1 MPLVKPKGAFVGDP
15 SLYLK
20 AGIDPRTGLPTRG
33 SLYDLKAGMKKILR
47 VIDQQ
52 DAVNRYKWYNLPCDL
67 TSEEVET
74 LLYYNGTLCFFYFKE
89 LDQFFFMPYTLSGT
103 IDFYGRYNRISPVP
117 IAATSGNKKDEKRYS
132 EQSVLLQALKLNVI
146 KAPKDLED
154 LSLEDFYN
162 SAVLLWDY
170 SRQRSQFVIPR
181 QQLNEAILEVESD
194 IIPFLRTSM
203 IQASGVR
210 GMKVD
215 DADASEEASRVSKQL
230 YHSALEGELYS
241 PFTAKIDVQDL
252 AEGSPVKSE
261 EFLLTLQALENFRLG
276 TYGIKNGGLFQKKA
290 HELQSESDLNAGD
303 VQTIF
308 NDGLAMRQHF
318 CNIVNSIWGTS
329 IWCMPSE
336 SIIGQDING
345 DGNLSDSDYEAQSG
359 GISDDSGISEG
370 GQEND

>member
-1 MPLVKPKGAFVGDP
+1 MGGLKKPKGAFLGDP

-20 AGIDPRTGLPTRG
+20 AGIDPRTGVPTRAG
-33 SLYDLKAGMKKILR
+33 IYDLKAGMKKVLR

-52 DAVNRYKWYNLPCDL
+52 DAVNRYKWYNLPCNL

-74 LLYYNGTLCFFYFKE
+74 LLYYYGSICFFYFKE
-89 LDQFFFMPYTLSGT
+89 LDQFFFMPYTLAGT
-103 IDFYGRYNRISPVP
+103 IDFYGRYNKVSPVP
-117 IAATSGNKKDEKRYS
+117 IAATSGNKQDEKRYK
-132 EQSVLLQALKLNVI
+132 EQSFLLQALKLNVV
-146 KAPKDLED
+146 KAPIDFED
-154 LSLEDFYN
+154 LTLEDFEN

-181 QQLNEAILEVESD
+181 QQLNESILEVESD

-203 IQASGVR
+203 ILASGVR

-215 DADASEEASRVSKQL
+215 DADTSEEADRVSLQL
-230 YHSALEGELYS
+230 YEAALKGKIYS

-252 AEGSPVKSE
+252 ADGTPVKSE

-290 HELQSESDLNAGD
+290 HELQSESDLNAGN
-303 VQTIF
+303 VQTVY

-329 IWCMPSE
+329 IWCQPSE
-336 SIIGQDING
+336 SVLGQDLNM
-345 DGNLSDSDYEAQSG
+345 DGVNYDIDLGNSEEPRETVETG
-359 GISDDSGISEG
+359 GE
-370 GQEND
+370 END

>member
-1 MPLVKPKGAFVGDP
+1 MPPKKPKGAFIGDP

-33 SLYDLKAGMKKILR
+33 AIFDLKAGMKKILR

-74 LLYYNGTLCFFYFKE
+74 LLYYNGTICFFYFAK
-89 LDQFFFMPYTLSGT
+89 LDQFFFMPYTLAGT
-103 IDFYGRYNRISPVP
+103 IDFYGRYNKISPVP
-117 IAATSGNKKDEKRYS
+117 IAATSGNKKDEKRYA
-132 EQSVLLQALKLNVI
+132 EQSVLLQALKLTVV
-146 KAPKDLED
+146 KSPKDLED
-154 LSLEDFYN
+154 LTIEDFNN

-215 DADASEEASRVSKQL
+215 DADASEEAERVSKQL
-230 YHSALEGELYS
+230 YHSALTGEIYS

-303 VQTIF
+303 VATIF

-329 IWCMPSE
+329 IWCMPAE
-336 SIIGQDING
+336 SMIGEDLNG
-345 DGNLSDSDYEAQSG
+345 DGVLVDTDMDQSG
-359 GISDDSGISEG
+359 GVSSDTGMTETG
-370 GQEND
+370 GEENA

>member
-1 MPLVKPKGAFVGDP
+1 MPNKPKGAFIGDP

-33 SLYDLKAGMKKILR
+33 AIFDLKAGMKKILR

-67 TSEEVET
+67 TSEEIET
-74 LLYYNGTLCFFYFKE
+74 LLYYNGSLCFFYFKE
-89 LDQFFFMPYTLSGT
+89 LDQFFFMPYTLAGT
-103 IDFYGRYNRISPVP
+103 IDFYGRYNKISPVP

-146 KAPKDLED
+146 KAPKDLEE
-154 LSLEDFYN
+154 LTLEDFYN

-215 DADASEEASRVSKQL
+215 DADASEEAERVSKQL
-230 YHSALEGELYS
+230 YHSALTGEIYS

-303 VQTIF
+303 VATIF

-329 IWCMPSE
+329 IWCMPAE
-336 SIIGQDING
+336 SMIGQDLNG
-345 DGNLSDSDYEAQSG
+345 DGVLVDTDMDQSG
-359 GISDDSGISEG
+359 GVSSDTGMTETG
-370 GQEND
+370 GEENA

>member
-1 MPLVKPKGAFVGDP
+1 MPPKKPKGAFIGDP

-33 SLYDLKAGMKKILR
+33 AIFDLKAGMKKILR

-67 TSEEVET
+67 TSEEIET
-74 LLYYNGTLCFFYFKE
+74 LLYDNGTLCFFYFKE
-89 LDQFFFMPYTLSGT
+89 LDQFFFMPYTLAGT
-103 IDFYGRYNRISPVP
+103 IDFYGRYNKISPVP
-117 IAATSGNKKDEKRYS
+117 IAATSGNKKDEKRYA
-132 EQSVLLQALKLNVI
+132 EQSVLLQALKLNVV
-146 KAPKDLED
+146 KAPKDLEE
-154 LSLEDFYN
+154 LTLKDFYN

-215 DADASEEASRVSKQL
+215 DADASEEAERVSKQL
-230 YHSALEGELYS
+230 YHSALTGEIYS

-303 VQTIF
+303 VATIF

-329 IWCMPSE
+329 IWCMPAE
-336 SIIGQDING
+336 SMIGQDLNG
-345 DGNLSDSDYEAQSG
+345 DGVLVDTDMEQSG
-359 GISDDSGISEG
+359 GVSSDTGMTETG
-370 GQEND
+370 GEKNA